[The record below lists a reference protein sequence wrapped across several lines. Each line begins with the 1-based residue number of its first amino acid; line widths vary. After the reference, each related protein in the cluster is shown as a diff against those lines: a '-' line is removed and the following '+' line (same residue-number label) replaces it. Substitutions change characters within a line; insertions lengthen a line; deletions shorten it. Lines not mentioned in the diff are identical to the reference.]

1 MAPCR
6 TKILNANCPPALS
19 SDVFVRTVILPLQ
32 VLGSPSSEELHSMKV
47 DYSSADLPALRPYLW
62 QRLFPSD
69 VAPEALALI
78 SRLLTFDPTKRITA
92 SETMH
97 HSLFGDAS
105 VRAESLAQTQAAHL
119 SLTLSIT
126 APFASPCFSPPVLFS
141 PFRFPPLSLPARAP

>member
-6 TKILNANCPPALS
+6 TNILNANCPPALS

-105 VRAESLAQTQAAHL
+105 VRAESLAQTQAR
-119 SLTLSIT
+119 TY
-126 APFASPCFSPPVLFS
+126 
-141 PFRFPPLSLPARAP
+141 R